1 MGTGA
6 GVPLGS
12 GSEHE
17 AFLVDGRFVVRRH
30 LHPDPAVRRDGVVRE
45 SALLRALPDLVPVP
59 TPRVVSV
66 DAEAGQLVLTHLPG
80 RALADLL
87 DERPGPEAV
96 GPEAVGAEMVGAEAV
111 GAEAVGAEMV
121 GPGVMAPV
129 GRLLAAL
136 AGASDVLAPLL
147 GVDAHDPADAL
158 AEAVED
164 WAAVRQLVPPQQHG
178 RVQAHLAAVP
188 PPAAGRLVACH
199 GDLGAEHLLVDDAA
213 ALTGVIDWSDAALT
227 DPARD
232 LGRLLRDLGPRAVA
246 PLLAGPPDDPGLP
259 ARAVSFARS
268 TLLEDLAWGHRE
280 GRPRYVRA
288 ALRRLPETFDDDL
301 LDATTG

>member
-1 MGTGA
+1 MDAGHGTPPGS
-6 GVPLGS
+6 GPEVPLGS
-12 GSEHE
+12 GSDHE
-17 AFLVDGRFVVRRH
+17 AFLVDDRFVVRRH

-45 SALLRALPDLVPVP
+45 AALLRALPDLVPVP
-59 TPRVVSV
+59 TPQVVSV
-66 DAEAGQLVLTHLPG
+66 DADAGLLVLTHLPG

-87 DERPGPEAV
+87 DERPGPEV
-96 GPEAVGAEMVGAEAV
+96 
-111 GAEAVGAEMV
+111 V
-121 GPGVMAPV
+121 GPGAIGPV

-136 AGASDVLAPLL
+136 VRATEALTPLL

-158 AEAVED
+158 AEAVAD
-164 WAAVRQLVPPQQHG
+164 WAAVRHLVPTEQHG
-178 RVQAHLAAVP
+178 PVEAHLAAVP